1 MSKHN
6 RNRKRIHIPGSN
18 SKAVRVPQSVK
29 NPNVAPTG
37 TAFTPADASKHAQAV
52 IAGIKQVLAVMGIQ
66 GFFLQFIIPCV
77 EWRKDI
83 VLPDGTK
90 TDDFMMTG
98 SGINPAICSAGQD
111 PVALQVSQLLTPML
125 WKKTFNADMTS
136 NNEALPQNLPDVPP
150 PAAEP
155 A

>member
-1 MSKHN
+1 MSNKKN
-6 RNRKRIHIPGSN
+6 RNRKRIQIPGSN
-18 SKAVRVPQSVK
+18 AKPVRVPQSTK

-37 TAFTPADASKHAQAV
+37 TAFTPADASKHANAV
-52 IAGIKQVLAVMGIQ
+52 IDGVKQVLAVMGIQ
-66 GFFLQFIIPCV
+66 GFFFQFIIPCV

-83 VLPDGTK
+83 TLPDGTK

-111 PVALQVSQLLTPML
+111 TVALEASRMLTPML
-125 WKKTFNADMTS
+125 WKKTFNAEMTA
-136 NNEALPQNLPDVPP
+136 NNETLPQNLPDVPP
-150 PAAEP
+150 AAEP